1 MKDILLVAFLCIS
14 SVCLSQKFINIRF
27 ESTPEQENKY
37 KVFFEYKR
45 IFLDDLIF
53 KEEGLFSRDTLNNN
67 TTTIF
72 KIRNDKWYF
81 KKNKKWFIFFD
92 KEKDINSVIL
102 INGDKYLLNWCK
114 TNLIDKESKEI
125 IYLLKLNPIGFR
137 ITGLPQYLFT
147 LKDGI
152 IAIDGH
158 NMLLIR
164 EDKKYLW
171 ELYK

>member
-1 MKDILLVAFLCIS
+1 M
-14 SVCLSQKFINIRF
+14 
-27 ESTPEQENKY
+27 
-37 KVFFEYKR
+37 
-45 IFLDDLIF
+45 
-53 KEEGLFSRDTLNNN
+53 
-67 TTTIF
+67 
-72 KIRNDKWYF
+72 
-81 KKNKKWFIFFD
+81 FIFFD

-137 ITGLPQYLFT
+137 ISGLPQYLFT